1 MSAYAQRQ
9 FEYNPAYEGR
19 YRANPKAKTGNRNRG
34 ISVRSKKKILGMVM
48 LLGLIGLIAITSVA
62 YAASINYSNNK
73 LKEQNAAITGEVEGL
88 KIEIQSANNIAD
100 IEKKAKK
107 SPGMIYAEGKK
118 YVVLSSEKRPV
129 NNFASRLKAEAFK

>member
-107 SPGMIYAEGKK
+107 SLEGPL
-118 YVVLSSEKRPV
+118 VLI
-129 NNFASRLKAEAFK
+129 NLLFAVLRI